1 MYYANLAYLDSVLGG
16 VLTALRELNLENDTL
31 VVYSSDHGEMLGEHG
46 LWQKSLFYEPSCGVP
61 LIFRAPGFTAAGQV
75 CRAPVGQVGLAATL
89 LDACG
94 LDVPTGLDEPSYAAW
109 LREPSRPA
117 TRPVFAEYALGTK
130 QARAMIRD
138 GDWKYN
144 HWANDLP
151 ELYNLRDD
159 PGEVRN
165 LAFESAHRA
174 TLERL
179 RERLLA
185 WHTPA

>member
-1 MYYANLAYLDSVLGG
+1 
-16 VLTALRELNLENDTL
+16 
-31 VVYSSDHGEMLGEHG
+31 
-46 LWQKSLFYEPSCGVP
+46 
-61 LIFRAPGFTAAGQV
+61 
-75 CRAPVGQVGLAATL
+75 
-89 LDACG
+89 
-94 LDVPTGLDEPSYAAW
+94 
-109 LREPSRPA
+109 
-117 TRPVFAEYALGTK
+117 VFAEYALGTK

-165 LAFESAHRA
+165 LAFESAHRS
-174 TLERL
+174 TMEKL